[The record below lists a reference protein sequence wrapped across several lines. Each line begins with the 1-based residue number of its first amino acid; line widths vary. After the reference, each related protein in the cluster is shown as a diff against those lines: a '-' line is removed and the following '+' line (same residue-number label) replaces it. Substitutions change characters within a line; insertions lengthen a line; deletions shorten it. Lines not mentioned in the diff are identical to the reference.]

1 MNTKEYVLDFI
12 NRTNCNLFLT
22 GNAGT
27 GKTTLLRHIV
37 QHTFKNCIVAAPT
50 GIAALN
56 AGGVTL
62 HSLLQ
67 LPPGTFIPYEVSLES
82 ATGVNFLTP
91 TSFWKQTRMHAS
103 KRKLLRNME
112 LLIID
117 EVSMLRADT
126 LDLIDFVLRRV
137 RSNPRSFGG
146 VQVLF
151 IGDLMQ
157 LPPVVKPHE
166 WELMSAIYQ
175 GVFFF
180 HSMVVRQHPPVFLE
194 LETIYRQTD
203 VRFMS
208 LLNNLRHNRLPADDL
223 TYLKDHVNPTF
234 DSTCHE
240 GYITL
245 TTHNHKADQIN
256 RRALEALPALPHS
269 YQAIIKGDFPEH
281 LYPLEPTMTLKEGAR
296 VMFVRNDT
304 RQPRRYYNGKI
315 AVVHSLS
322 PSSVVVRTDGGELI
336 EVEPHEWTNVRY
348 SVNPETN
355 APEQEVIGSFRLFP
369 LRAAW
374 AITVHKS
381 QGLTFEHAAIDL
393 EGVFVPGQA
402 YVALSRMTGP
412 EGMILLSP
420 PDLRGLETP
429 QELVE
434 YAQTKPNE
442 KELRTSLQENSLIYW
457 KQQSDEAFDWQ
468 SLMNIW
474 HKHSL
479 SYREESELSS
489 KSHYSDRAAEQS
501 AKIDAITEVAGRFR
515 RQLAGLWGQS
525 PLGFGAVK
533 ERIDKAVDYFLPQ
546 LSAIAGELSSTI
558 QEVGMLKKA
567 KQFAKELLELQDN
580 LHTAVYRL
588 LRLRAVFGALSAG
601 QSLSRQELRT
611 EELMAEW
618 VRSVSPKNEAL
629 PTAAGN
635 RKSKEKKAKEKKK
648 TTHETT
654 LELLLAGM
662 SIEEVATERKLSPST
677 IEGHLALLIEKGRL
691 APDAYIDAGIVSELH
706 PYFTNPSRIFELKS
720 LYERLN
726 GQYSYTLLRLYRA
739 YFILMDAKEKGSR
752 AREKAIEQAL

>member
-67 LPPGTFIPYEVSLES
+67 LPPGTFIPYGLSLES

-180 HSMVVRQHPPVFLE
+180 HSMVIRQHPPVFLE

-203 VRFMS
+203 VRFTS

-304 RQPRRYYNGKI
+304 RQLRRYYNGKI

-420 PDLRGLETP
+420 HRH
-429 QELVE
+429 
-434 YAQTKPNE
+434 
-442 KELRTSLQENSLIYW
+442 W
-457 KQQSDEAFDWQ
+457 
-468 SLMNIW
+468 
-474 HKHSL
+474 
-479 SYREESELSS
+479 
-489 KSHYSDRAAEQS
+489 
-501 AKIDAITEVAGRFR
+501 
-515 RQLAGLWGQS
+515 
-525 PLGFGAVK
+525 
-533 ERIDKAVDYFLPQ
+533 
-546 LSAIAGELSSTI
+546 
-558 QEVGMLKKA
+558 
-567 KQFAKELLELQDN
+567 
-580 LHTAVYRL
+580 
-588 LRLRAVFGALSAG
+588 
-601 QSLSRQELRT
+601 
-611 EELMAEW
+611 
-618 VRSVSPKNEAL
+618 
-629 PTAAGN
+629 
-635 RKSKEKKAKEKKK
+635 
-648 TTHETT
+648 
-654 LELLLAGM
+654 
-662 SIEEVATERKLSPST
+662 
-677 IEGHLALLIEKGRL
+677 
-691 APDAYIDAGIVSELH
+691 
-706 PYFTNPSRIFELKS
+706 
-720 LYERLN
+720 
-726 GQYSYTLLRLYRA
+726 
-739 YFILMDAKEKGSR
+739 
-752 AREKAIEQAL
+752 